1 MVFSTI
7 IFLLRFLP
15 ITLALYYL
23 APPKLKN
30 TVLFLCSL
38 VFYCWGEVRFFPVML
53 ALILINYLCGLGLE
67 RFEQNKTA
75 RLILLLIA
83 LAGSLGMLFYFK
95 YANFVLSSINAIF
108 GTGFAPIQGIS
119 VLPLG
124 ISFYTFQTLSY
135 TIDVYRRDVET
146 EHNIIDFGAYVVMFP
161 QLIAGPIVKYR
172 DVSDRLHVY
181 KGRYELK
188 QIEDGMTLFTFG
200 LAKKVLL
207 ADAIGA
213 LWTDIIGVADSPS
226 VSFVGLANAS
236 TPLVWLGV
244 IAYSLQL
251 YFDFSGYSL
260 MGIGMGRMLGFDF
273 PQNFNYP
280 YISASIT
287 EFWRRWHMTLSGWF
301 REYVYIPLGGNR
313 CSRARNILNLFLVWA
328 LTGLWHGANWTFIA
342 WGLWFFV
349 LLIGEKFLWGKALS
363 RLPSLL
369 QHVYAMLLVILSWVL
384 FRADDIGAAL
394 CYMAAMFGRAP
405 ALCDSRAVYYALEF
419 WPELLLCCIAALPV
433 KNLLETALEKR
444 NSKLS
449 RGILIVGPKLASL
462 ALLALSYCRLITGS
476 FNPFIYFRF

>member
-67 RFEQNKTA
+67 RFDRNRTA
-75 RLILLLIA
+75 RLVLLLIA

-95 YANFVLSSINAIF
+95 YANFVLSSLNALF
-108 GTGFAPIQGIS
+108 GTSFAAIPGIS

-135 TIDVYRRDVET
+135 TIDVYRRDVKT

-207 ADAIGA
+207 ADAVGTVAGA
-213 LWTDIIGVADSPS
+213 CTGTSTVTTFVESASGVEAGGRTGLTALTTGVLFLASMFLAPIAAIIPAAATSS
-226 VSFVGLANAS
+226 ALIYVGL
-236 TPLVWLGV
+236 LMLGGLKK
-244 IAYSLQL
+244 IDFDDIYQSLPVAIML
-251 YFDFSGYSL
+251 ISMPISGSIGH
-260 MGIGMGRMLGFDF
+260 GIGLGL
-273 PQNFNYP
+273 
-280 YISASIT
+280 ISYSVLKLCT
-287 EFWRRWHMTLSGWF
+287 GKGKEVSVLT
-301 REYVYIPLGGNR
+301 YVI
-313 CSRARNILNLFLVWA
+313 SVIFLVK
-328 LTGLWHGANWTFIA
+328 
-342 WGLWFFV
+342 FF
-349 LLIGEKFLWGKALS
+349 
-363 RLPSLL
+363 
-369 QHVYAMLLVILSWVL
+369 LV
-384 FRADDIGAAL
+384 A
-394 CYMAAMFGRAP
+394 
-405 ALCDSRAVYYALEF
+405 
-419 WPELLLCCIAALPV
+419 
-433 KNLLETALEKR
+433 
-444 NSKLS
+444 
-449 RGILIVGPKLASL
+449 
-462 ALLALSYCRLITGS
+462 
-476 FNPFIYFRF
+476 